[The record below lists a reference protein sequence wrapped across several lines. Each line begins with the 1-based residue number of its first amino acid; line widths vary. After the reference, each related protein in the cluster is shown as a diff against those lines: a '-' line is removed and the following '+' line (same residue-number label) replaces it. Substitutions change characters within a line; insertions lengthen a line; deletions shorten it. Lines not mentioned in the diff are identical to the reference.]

1 MSVYNAPKLV
11 SLSLTLKH
19 MHLRKYGL
27 RYSVIM
33 LYPDFFS
40 GMSFNAYS
48 IISHINAHI
57 NACNKGN
64 II

>member
-1 MSVYNAPKLV
+1 M

-40 GMSFNAYS
+40 GMSFNAYL